1 MSAEV
6 APKKR
11 GRPKKVVPAAQ
22 EQGKNSLVEEAA
34 PVAPSSSKSRARS
47 VTAKAAT
54 GAKKSSSSSSTSK
67 TPAGLVDESPTAADS
82 GIEVRESHV
91 ESQSEVKPSIATKK
105 KTTRVA
111 TRPVV
116 AHAVEKLA
124 NEETPLQ
131 QNPSRGP
138 TSATQVSEILR
149 RADAFVRDSRVLTQ
163 DFSHLLQSRENE
175 HARLEQQVDLPNN
188 TSRPENPIDDI
199 SPSSVPSTPAQVPG
213 SVLPQSTSQSEQQ
226 LHSPSYTSHPQPA
239 SSMSFYQPPID
250 LTHRPKYTLPY
261 STTTALKARTA
272 SQSQRPSLRTAP
284 PPSQAQPNNTG
295 GRLPPN
301 PSELGASQL
310 ESDARYRKRARGL
323 KSKYVSLVL
332 ALPIMIAS
340 SWFLLKKVHE
350 EREYRAGRFP
360 GGRNDPTG
368 VAQLREATQVKQLE
382 QDLATTVGQVDEKIK
397 TLEGKAAVVKDHVV
411 KDKAVGV
418 TERKQTPAP
427 MPVSVPVPAPVQ
439 NEKKRL
445 LEE

>member
-34 PVAPSSSKSRARS
+34 PIAPSSSKAKARS

-54 GAKKSSSSSSTSK
+54 GAKKSSSSTSK
-67 TPAGLVDESPTAADS
+67 TPAGLVDEAPPADS
-82 GIEVRESHV
+82 VTEVRESHV
-91 ESQSEVKPSIATKK
+91 ESPSEVKPSIVTKK
-105 KTTRVA
+105 KATRVA
-111 TRPVV
+111 ARPVV
-116 AHAVEKLA
+116 ADAGEKLA
-124 NEETPLQ
+124 KEAIPPQ
-131 QNPSRGP
+131 QDPSGGP
-138 TSATQVSEILR
+138 TPTTQVSEILR
-149 RADAFVRDSRVLTQ
+149 RADAFVRDSKVLTQ
-163 DFSHLLQSRENE
+163 AFSHLLQSREDE
-175 HARLEQQVDLPNN
+175 HARLEQKANLPNN
-188 TSRPENPIDDI
+188 TSRPENPIDGFP
-199 SPSSVPSTPAQVPG
+199 PSSVTSTPAQVPG
-213 SVLPQSTSQSEQQ
+213 SALPQSTSQSEQQ

-239 SSMSFYQPPID
+239 SSMSFHQPPID
-250 LTHRPKYTLPY
+250 LTYRPKYTLPY

-284 PPSQAQPNNTG
+284 PPSQPQPNNTG

-301 PSELGASQL
+301 PSETGASQL
-310 ESDARYRKRARGL
+310 ESDVRYRKRARGL

-332 ALPIMIAS
+332 ALPIMIAT

-360 GGRNDPTG
+360 GGKNDPTG

-382 QDLATTVGQVDEKIK
+382 QDLARTVGQVDEKIK

-411 KDKAVGV
+411 KVKAVGV
-418 TERKQTPAP
+418 TEREQTQAP
-427 MPVSVPVPAPVQ
+427 MSVPAPVPAPVQ
-439 NEKKRL
+439 NGKKRL